1 MYPEDAAADEDCSIV
16 VGNGTSAFTAARKY
30 STSVSEYSEYSSS
43 EDAVA
48 GSAAAEEEI
57 SCDRYV
63 QFRLGKFDFDSK
75 KKVFEKKHVQLLSCE
90 FEDAVLCVSCA
101 ITV

>member
-16 VGNGTSAFTAARKY
+16 VGNGTSVFTAARKY
-30 STSVSEYSEYSSS
+30 STSVSEYSSS

-63 QFRLGKFDFDSK
+63 QFRLGKFDSIRCDSIH
-75 KKVFEKKHVQLLSCE
+75 FGLIRSIQL
-90 FEDAVLCVSCA
+90 D
-101 ITV
+101 

>member
-16 VGNGTSAFTAARKY
+16 VGNGTSALTAARKF
-30 STSVSEYSEYSSS
+30 STSLSEHSSS